1 MFVACEADEDV
12 PYLVDYIGE
21 DHILIGSD
29 YGHQDP
35 SHEPEL
41 TATIR
46 GREDIPERVADKMLS
61 DNAKR
66 FYGIV

>member
-1 MFVACEADEDV
+1 M
-12 PYLVDYIGE
+12 DYIGE

-66 FYGIV
+66 FYGIA